1 MKKATV
7 RVPTK
12 VLGWLE
18 YKLSPKEMDY
28 IWRCIGNKNKEK
40 ANNTLIGH
48 LSGSHYLQDKSD
60 WFFMNTLIPLINQY
74 KEEFRNIGDRFP
86 TNLQHPLYLN
96 RWWVNY
102 QKQGEYN
109 PLHNHSGIYSFV
121 VWMKIPYN
129 DKDQQNIQ
137 IARES
142 NSPSNGRLQIH
153 YTNILGELDSYN
165 YPLNP
170 EDEGTL
176 LFFPSALHHSV
187 NPYFDCDEE
196 RISVSGNIRLN
207 TAKRI

>member
-7 RVPTK
+7 RVPAR

-18 YKLSPKEMDY
+18 YKLNSQEIDY
-28 IWRCIGNKNKEK
+28 IWRCIGNKSKEK
-40 ANNTLIGH
+40 ANDSLIGH
-48 LSGSHYLQDKSD
+48 LSGSYFLQDKSD
-60 WFFMNTLIPLINQY
+60 WFWMNTLIPLMDQY
-74 KEEFRNIGDRFP
+74 KEEFSNIGDKFP
-86 TNLQHPLYLN
+86 TNLKHPYYLE

-142 NSPSNGRLQIH
+142 NSPSNGRFQIH